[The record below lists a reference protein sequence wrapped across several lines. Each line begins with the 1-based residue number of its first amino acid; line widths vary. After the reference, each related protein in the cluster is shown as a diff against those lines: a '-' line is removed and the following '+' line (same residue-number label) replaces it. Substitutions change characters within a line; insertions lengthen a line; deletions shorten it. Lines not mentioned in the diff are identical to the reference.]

1 MHVPFILYYPGYTPG
16 VYSHRTSHYDVTPT
30 LMKRVLGVKNP
41 AEDYSMGRD
50 LFDPERPPFHLAG
63 DPQNYAFIMDNMI
76 YEKKE
81 AGNIQMTDSLL
92 NRLPRNQVNSGL
104 LLEAIEFKNM
114 FLKK

>member
-1 MHVPFILYYPGYTPG
+1 
-16 VYSHRTSHYDVTPT
+16 
-30 LMKRVLGVKNP
+30 
-41 AEDYSMGRD
+41 
-50 LFDPERPPFHLAG
+50 
-63 DPQNYAFIMDNMI
+63 MI
-76 YEKKE
+76 YEKKV